1 MRTIDSFYNPDE
13 RQHLDY
19 HKKLLKIADQ
29 ERLTRQAFPARNS
42 HLPSRHTSTGLKER
56 FLSLFNVK
64 PGNSALLLKNHK

>member
-1 MRTIDSFYNPDE
+1 MGTINSFYNPDE

-29 ERLTRQAFPARNS
+29 ERLTHQAFSARNS
-42 HLPSRHTSTGLKER
+42 HLPARHTSNTLEER